1 MRGLF
6 LTAVA
11 LECVLLAAESIEVL
25 LVGVLWLGLLMVCRL
40 RVVLWVAVRSFA
52 LLMVF
57 LLILRLFAVYM
68 VFRLKVVLLVG
79 VLWLGLWMV
88 DLFVG
93 VLFPFFPI
101 VRGGALFLLR
111 VRGG

>member
-1 MRGLF
+1 VRGLF

-25 LVGVLWLGLLMVCRL
+25 LRVGLWMECRFKVVLMVGVLWLGL
-40 RVVLWVAVRSFA
+40 W
-52 LLMVF
+52 
-57 LLILRLFAVYM
+57 M

-111 VRGG
+111 AWGG

>member
-1 MRGLF
+1 MSGRCLTPGGELGVERVRGLF

-25 LVGVLWLGLLMVCRL
+25 LVGVLWLGL
-40 RVVLWVAVRSFA
+40 W
-52 LLMVF
+52 
-57 LLILRLFAVYM
+57 M

-79 VLWLGLWMV
+79 VPWLGLWMV

>member
-1 MRGLF
+1 VRGLF

-11 LECVLLAAESIEVL
+11 LECVLLAAETIEVL
-25 LVGVLWLGLLMVCRL
+25 L

>member
-1 MRGLF
+1 MSGRCLTPGGELGVERVRGLF

-11 LECVLLAAESIEVL
+11 LECVLLAAETIEVL
-25 LVGVLWLGLLMVCRL
+25 L

-52 LLMVF
+52 LL
-57 LLILRLFAVYM
+57 ILRLFAVLM
-68 VFRLKVVLLVG
+68 VCRLKVVLLVG
-79 VLWLGLWMV
+79 VFLLGLWMV